1 MLRWES
7 VKDEFVWEGSWR
19 DICVQEVSQSEW
31 EAAMDALRKAGFEQN
46 YTVNGIRAELPQD
59 LTEVLKQVDGTSLL
73 LSVLVAGVQ
82 LNCHFF
88 DECEIEFDL
97 DPREVTGQLQLAGVI
112 NVMQILAAA
121 TDRFAVMTPE
131 NMHAVPFIRA
141 SPSGEVEYIS
151 SDGFFEELA
160 RGRS

>member
-1 MLRWES
+1 
-7 VKDEFVWEGSWR
+7 
-19 DICVQEVSQSEW
+19 
-31 EAAMDALRKAGFEQN
+31 
-46 YTVNGIRAELPQD
+46 
-59 LTEVLKQVDGTSLL
+59 
-73 LSVLVAGVQ
+73 
-82 LNCHFF
+82 
-88 DECEIEFDL
+88 
-97 DPREVTGQLQLAGVI
+97 
-112 NVMQILAAA
+112 MQILAAA